1 MRSGGE
7 ASKRNET
14 LVAGAYNRSV
24 LKIIGILHVFVPV
37 HIDKKLNNS
46 WLGWGSRFLKCL
58 SKNMQVTL
66 VGSRIHIL
74 AKFQKQF
81 QAGDIGG
88 MHSPE
93 NVSQMHR
100 RAAMDKNYWS
110 GLNGF
115 LLRPESD
122 LLR

>member
-1 MRSGGE
+1 MP
-7 ASKRNET
+7 SKII
-14 LVAGAYNRSV
+14 LAH

-46 WLGWGSRFLKCL
+46 WLGRGRRFLKCL
-58 SKNMQVTL
+58 GKNMQVTL
-66 VGSRIHIL
+66 VSSRIHIL

-88 MHSPE
+88 IHSPE
-93 NVSQMHR
+93 SMSQMRR
-100 RAAMDKNYWS
+100 RAVMEKIYRS

-115 LLRPESD
+115 FLRPESD

>member
-1 MRSGGE
+1 MP
-7 ASKRNET
+7 SKNY
-14 LVAGAYNRSV
+14 VAH

-37 HIDKKLNNS
+37 HIDEKLNDS
-46 WLGWGSRFLKCL
+46 WLGRGSRFLECRNQHVQITFV
-58 SKNMQVTL
+58 S
-66 VGSRIHIL
+66 SRIHVL

-81 QAGDIGG
+81 QASDIGG

-100 RAAMDKNYWS
+100 RAAMEKNYWS